1 MWEKWLR
8 LPLGFRIL
16 IIVLAVI
23 TLLALVALIDTRAVW
38 FVLAGLLFIGL
49 LLGGFILFQK
59 WKVKRASEKFST
71 GLDRVNVFS
80 PGSVADPSQRA
91 RLVDLRQVFEK
102 GLKEFSD
109 AGKDLYSLPWYLVC
123 GEPGSGKT
131 ETIRHSNVGFPPGL
145 QDEMQGVGGTINMHW
160 WFTNHA
166 ILLDTAGKML
176 FHEALPGSTS
186 EWIEFLEL
194 LKTHRPN
201 CPINGLLLVIPADS
215 LLKDNP
221 DEIQRKAGRIVRQL
235 EQIQKVL
242 DVRFPVFVL
251 ITKCDLIYGFR
262 EFFASV
268 GDARQQQQ
276 MLGWSNPEPLDV
288 PFRPE
293 LVTTHIEEVT
303 ARLRRRRLL
312 LMRDPVSATAGTR
325 RIDEVDSFFDFPA
338 SVAAISAR
346 LKQYLDVV
354 FVSGEWTQKPL
365 FLRGIYF
372 TSALIEG
379 NALDV
384 ELASALGVPLDHL
397 PEQKLWDRNR
407 PFFLRDLFLQKIF
420 REKGLVTG
428 ASDTRA
434 IIRRRRTVIGAVAA
448 VGVAML
454 MLVSWIGSSALK
466 HSVVS
471 ELDFWQTGAEGW
483 NENRW
488 HPIVVKANAPGQW
501 TYTGHEQLKVGRR
514 SLSVVTYHDELEK
527 LASRDISVPWV
538 FKPMESLVAGTN
550 GLRRQA
556 QRVLFESSV
565 VEPLVSSVRATLM
578 DQSVGWDD
586 INAERMA
593 LLLKIEG
600 MVNQR
605 TSGGKLI
612 GVEQKMDS
620 DYFFHATLQPWL
632 QLEQMPT
639 ELVRVFD
646 ATLHRPGGAPWPEP
660 WMSAGRTLE
669 DNRPLA
675 QGWATFSDAVRTV
688 RSDQQSGVDL
698 IRNTRGAVETHLSR
712 ERDFIRATANPDRE
726 RWQLELDTAYEA
738 LSASRS
744 TVEEMLNR
752 TAALDGMPA
761 SLFTLKSAYQA
772 LFEHARERSR
782 VAARSVAAACTPP
795 VLAVGGKKVEQPP
808 DLPLFIEIKRRL
820 SEVDHAIDEAFQ
832 QSLTPGEMSSIPK
845 LDMEATVP
853 AAGTSDRVY
862 SYRFG
867 VFRDVLA
874 QMYVRTDG
882 TVTLL
887 GRLGDAF
894 TEQQTALSAV
904 NARAVK
910 YEGELRPEF
919 VRAARSLLERA
930 SVSGPVNLVDK
941 YSRDLEQLLVSMA
954 GFPVIRGAGGMK
966 ESQMRDLYTAVLKVS
981 NDSKLESVPAPAKPA
996 YTLAAARM
1004 NQIVEF
1010 VRAVAKPVGQGTT
1023 VKICVASLADQ
1034 RRMLEKL
1041 APSLSFA
1048 DAFAGNRFRTLRLGE
1063 KAVRTQAAA
1072 ATEIIS
1078 IPGSE
1083 ALPDLEFFF
1092 GAETKPKADARA
1104 VVNGS
1109 WGPFRLIS
1117 QEKHCFAT
1125 DGGKTW
1131 LCPVE
1136 VIAGESHSYF
1146 VLSLQFEFPI
1156 PSVDQWP

>member
-8 LPLGFRIL
+8 LPLGVRIL

-23 TLLALVALIDTRAVW
+23 TLLAVVALIDPRAVW
-38 FVLAGLLFIGL
+38 FVLIGLLLIGL
-49 LLGGFILFQK
+49 LLGGFMLYQK
-59 WKVKRASEKFST
+59 WKVKRASMKFSA
-71 GLDRVNVFS
+71 GLDQVNAFS

-102 GLKEFSD
+102 GLKEFSN

-176 FHEALPGSTS
+176 FHEAQPGSTS
-186 EWIEFLEL
+186 EWIEFLNL

-215 LLKDNP
+215 LLKDSP
-221 DEIQRKAGRIVRQL
+221 EEIQRKAGRIVRQL

-242 DVRFPVFVL
+242 DVRFPVFTL

-262 EFFASV
+262 EFFANV

-288 PFRPE
+288 PFRPD
-293 LVTTHIEEVT
+293 LVTAHIDEVT
-303 ARLRRRRLL
+303 AHLRRRRLM
-312 LMRDPVSATAGTR
+312 LMRDPVSATAGAR
-325 RIDEVDSFFDFPA
+325 RLDEVDSFFDFPA
-338 SVAAISAR
+338 SLAAISPR

-372 TSALIEG
+372 TSSLIEG

-397 PEQKLWDRNR
+397 PEQKSWDRNR

-428 ASDTRA
+428 ASDTRT
-434 IIRRRRTVIGAVAA
+434 IIRRRRTILGMVAA
-448 VGVAML
+448 AGVALL
-454 MLVSWIGSSALK
+454 MLVSWIGASALK

-471 ELDFWQTGAEGW
+471 ELDYWQAGAEGW
-483 NENRW
+483 NDGRW
-488 HPIVVKANAPGQW
+488 HPIVVPASAPGQW
-501 TYTGHEQLKVGRR
+501 AYAGRDQVKVGRR
-514 SLSVVTYHDELEK
+514 SLSIADFHDELEK
-527 LASRDISVPWV
+527 LASRDIAVPWV
-538 FKPMESLVAGTN
+538 FKPMENLVAGTN

-556 QRVLFESSV
+556 QRVLFEDSV
-565 VEPLVSSVRATLM
+565 VEPLVGSVRATLL
-578 DQSVGWDD
+578 DQNVGWDD
-586 INAERMA
+586 INAQRMA

-600 MVNQR
+600 MINQR
-605 TSGGKLI
+605 TSNGKLI
-612 GVEQKMDS
+612 GVEQKMEPDN
-620 DYFFHATLQPWL
+620 FFHATLQPWL
-632 QLEQMPT
+632 LFEPVPH

-646 ATLHRPGGAPWPEP
+646 ATLQQTGRAPWPEP
-660 WMSAGRTLE
+660 WMSAGRTLDE
-669 DNRPLA
+669 NRPLA
-675 QGWATFSDAVRTV
+675 QGWTTFSDAVRNV
-688 RSDQQSGVDL
+688 RADQQLGVDQ
-698 IRNTRGAVETHLSR
+698 IRNTRVAVELHLSR
-712 ERDFIRATANPDRE
+712 EKEFLHAISNPDRD
-726 RWQLELDTAYEA
+726 RWQLELDAAFEA

-744 TVEEMLNR
+744 TVEDMLNR

-782 VAARSVAAACTPP
+782 VAARSLAAACAPAAP
-795 VLAVGGKKVEQPP
+795 AIGDKKVEQPP
-808 DLPLFIEIKRRL
+808 ELPLFIEIKRRL
-820 SEVDHAIDEAFQ
+820 AEVDHAIDEAYQ

-862 SYRFG
+862 SYRFA
-867 VFRDVLA
+867 VYRDVLA
-874 QMYVRTDG
+874 QLYVRTEG

-894 TEQQTALSAV
+894 TEQQAALSSI
-904 NARAVK
+904 NARTMK

-919 VRAARSLLERA
+919 VRGARTLLEKA
-930 SVSGPVNLVDK
+930 SFSGPINLVEK
-941 YSRDLEQLLVSMA
+941 HSRELEQLLVSKA

-966 ESQMRDLYTAVLKVS
+966 ESQMRELYSDLQRVA
-981 NDSKLESVPAPAKPA
+981 NDAKLESVPGSAKPA
-996 YTLAAARM
+996 YATAAARM
-1004 NQIVEF
+1004 NQVVEF
-1010 VRAVAKPVGQGTT
+1010 VRTVARPMGQGAT
-1023 VKICVASLADQ
+1023 VRICVAGLADQ
-1034 RRMLEKL
+1034 RRMLERL
-1041 APSLSFA
+1041 APGLSFA

-1072 ATEIIS
+1072 ASEIVAIAC
-1078 IPGSE
+1078 SE
-1083 ALPDLEFFF
+1083 TLPELEFFF

-1104 VVNGS
+1104 AINGS
-1109 WGPFRLIS
+1109 WGALRLIS
-1117 QEKHCFAT
+1117 QEKHSLAA

-1136 VIAGESHSYF
+1136 VIAGEARSYF
-1146 VLSLQFEFPI
+1146 VLSFQFEQPI
-1156 PSVDQWP
+1156 PPVDQWP

>member
-8 LPLGFRIL
+8 LPLGIRIL

-23 TLLALVALIDTRAVW
+23 TLLAVVALIDTRAVW
-38 FVLAGLLFIGL
+38 FVLAGLLLIGL
-49 LLGGFILFQK
+49 LLGGFILYQQ
-59 WKVKRASEKFST
+59 WKVKRASMKFSA
-71 GLDRVNVFS
+71 GLEQVNSFS

-102 GLKEFSD
+102 GLKEFSN

-176 FHEALPGSTS
+176 FHEAQPGSTS
-186 EWIEFLEL
+186 EWIEFLGL

-221 DEIQRKAGRIVRQL
+221 EEIQRKAGRIVRQL

-262 EFFASV
+262 EFFANV

-288 PFRPE
+288 PFRPD
-293 LVTTHIEEVT
+293 LVTSHIDEVT
-303 ARLRRRRLL
+303 ARLRRRRLM
-312 LMRDPVSATAGTR
+312 LMRDPVSATAGMR

-338 SVAAISAR
+338 SVAAISPR

-397 PEQKLWDRNR
+397 PEQKSWDRNR

-434 IIRRRRTVIGAVAA
+434 IIRRRRTIIGAVAA
-448 VGVAML
+448 AGVALL

-471 ELDFWQTGAEGW
+471 ELDYWNAGAEDWTEG
-483 NENRW
+483 RW
-488 HPIVVKANAPGQW
+488 HPIVVKANTPGQW
-501 TYTGHEQLKVGRR
+501 NYTGRDAVKVGRR
-514 SLSVVTYHDELEK
+514 SLSVVEFHDELQK
-527 LASRDISVPWV
+527 LASHDIAVPWV

-556 QRVLFESSV
+556 QRALFENSV
-565 VEPLVSSVRATLM
+565 VEPLVSSVRATLL

-600 MVNQR
+600 MINQR
-605 TSGGKLI
+605 SSNGKLI
-612 GVEQKMDS
+612 GVEQKLEA

-632 QLEQMPT
+632 QLEQMPR

-646 ATLHRPGGAPWPEP
+646 ATLQRPGSTPWPAPWL
-660 WMSAGRTLE
+660 SAGRTLE
-669 DNRPLA
+669 ENRPLA
-675 QGWATFSDAVRTV
+675 QGWTTFADAVRNV
-688 RSDQQSGVDL
+688 RADQQLGVDL
-698 IRNTRGAVETHLSR
+698 IRNTRVAVELHLSR
-712 ERDFIRATANPDRE
+712 EREFIRATANPDRE
-726 RWQLELDTAYEA
+726 RWQLDLDSAFEA

-782 VAARSVAAACTPP
+782 VAARSVAAACTVPTS
-795 VLAVGGKKVEQPP
+795 AEGAKKTEQPP
-808 DLPLFIEIKRRL
+808 ELPLFIEIKRRL
-820 SEVDHAIDEAFQ
+820 AEVDHAIDEAYQ

-867 VFRDVLA
+867 VFRDILA
-874 QMYVRTDG
+874 QLYVRSEG
-882 TVTLL
+882 TATLL

-894 TEQQTALSAV
+894 TEQQTALSSI
-904 NARAVK
+904 NARTMK

-930 SVSGPVNLVDK
+930 SVNGPVNLVDK
-941 YSRDLEQLLVSMA
+941 YSRELEQMLVAKA

-966 ESQMRDLYTAVLKVS
+966 ESQMRELYTAVQKVE
-981 NDSKLESVPAPAKPA
+981 NDIKLDAVPGPAKPA
-996 YTLAAARM
+996 YTAEAARM
-1004 NQIVEF
+1004 GQVVDF
-1010 VRAVAKPVGQGTT
+1010 VHAVAKPIGQGTT
-1023 VKICVASLADQ
+1023 VKVCVASLSDQ
-1034 RRMLEKL
+1034 RRMLERL
-1041 APSLSFA
+1041 APGLSFA
-1048 DAFAGNRFRTLRLGE
+1048 DAFAGSRFRTLRLGE
-1063 KAVRTQAAA
+1063 KAVRTQAAGA
-1072 ATEIIS
+1072 AEIIS
-1078 IPGSE
+1078 IAGSE
-1083 ALPDLEFFF
+1083 ALPELEFFF
-1092 GAETKPKADARA
+1092 GAETKPKADAKTA
-1104 VVNGS
+1104 VNGS
-1109 WGPFRLIS
+1109 WGPYRLLS
-1117 QEKHCFAT
+1117 QEKHCLAT
-1125 DGGKTW
+1125 DAGRTW

-1136 VIAGESHSYF
+1136 VIFGESHSYF
-1146 VLSLQFEFPI
+1146 VLCLQFDQPI
-1156 PSVDQWP
+1156 PPVDQWP

>member
-8 LPLGFRIL
+8 LPLGIRIL

-23 TLLALVALIDTRAVW
+23 TLLAVVALIDIRAVW
-38 FVLAGLLFIGL
+38 FLLAGMLVIAL
-49 LLGGFILFQK
+49 LLGGFILFKK
-59 WKVKRASEKFST
+59 WQVKRASKKFGT
-71 GLDRVNVFS
+71 VLDRANVFS

-91 RLVDLRQVFEK
+91 RLVDLRLVFEK

-166 ILLDTAGKML
+166 VMLDTAGKML
-176 FHEALPGSTS
+176 FQEAQPGSTS
-186 EWIEFLEL
+186 EWIEFLGL

-201 CPINGLLLVIPADS
+201 CPVNGLLLVIPADS
-215 LLKDNP
+215 LLKDNS

-262 EFFASV
+262 EFFSNV
-268 GDARQQQQ
+268 GDARLQQQ

-288 PFRPE
+288 PCRPD
-293 LVTTHIEEVT
+293 LVTAHIEEV
-303 ARLRRRRLL
+303 ASRLRRRRLL
-312 LMRDPVSATAGTR
+312 LMRDPVAAVAGSR

-338 SVAAISAR
+338 SVEAISPR
-346 LKQYLDVV
+346 LKQYLDVI

-365 FLRGIYF
+365 FLRGIYY

-384 ELASALGVPLDHL
+384 ELASALGIPVDHL
-397 PEQKLWDRNR
+397 PEQKSWDRNR
-407 PFFLRDLFLQKIF
+407 SFFLRDLFMQKIF

-434 IIRRRRTVIGAVAA
+434 VVRRRRTILGAVAA
-448 VGVAML
+448 VGVAL
-454 MLVSWIGSSALK
+454 LILVSWIGSSALK
-466 HSVVS
+466 RSVVS
-471 ELDFWQTGAEGW
+471 ELNYWAAGAEGW
-483 NENRW
+483 SEGRW
-488 HPIVVKANAPGQW
+488 HPVVVPASTPGQW
-501 TYTGHEQLKVGRR
+501 TYAGREQVKVGRQ
-514 SLSVVTYHDELEK
+514 SLSIVDYHEELEK
-527 LASRDISVPWV
+527 LASRDIGVPWI

-550 GLRRQA
+550 DLRRKA
-556 QRVLFESSV
+556 QRILFEASV
-565 VEPLVSSVRATLM
+565 VEPLIGSVRATLM

-593 LLLKIEG
+593 LLLKVEG
-600 MVNQR
+600 MINQR
-605 TSGGKLI
+605 SSSGRLI
-612 GVEQKMDS
+612 GVERRLEP

-632 QLEQMPT
+632 GLESVPHG
-639 ELVRVFD
+639 LVSVFD
-646 ATLHRPGGAPWPEP
+646 ATLQKAGRAPWPSS
-660 WMSAGRTLE
+660 WLSAGRTLDE
-669 DNRPLA
+669 NRPLA
-675 QGWATFSDAVRTV
+675 QGWTSFTNAVRNV
-688 RSDQQSGVDL
+688 RADQQMGVDQ
-698 IRNTRGAVETHLSR
+698 IRNTRVAVELHLSR
-712 ERDFIRATANPDRE
+712 EKEFSRAVFNPDRE
-726 RWQLELDTAYEA
+726 RWQLDLDTAFEA

-752 TAALDGMPA
+752 TAALDGMPS

-772 LFEHARERSR
+772 MFEHARERGR
-782 VAARSVAAACTPP
+782 MAARSIAAACAP
-795 VLAVGGKKVEQPP
+795 LAPAAGEKKVEQPP
-808 DLPLFIEIKRRL
+808 DLPIFIEIQRRL
-820 SEVDHAIDEAFQ
+820 ADVDRAIDEAYQ
-832 QSLTPGEMSSIPK
+832 QSLTPGEMNSIPK

-867 VFRDVLA
+867 VYRDLLA
-874 QMYVRTDG
+874 QMYARTES
-882 TVTLL
+882 TATLL

-894 TEQQTALSAV
+894 TEQQTALSAI
-904 NARAVK
+904 NARTAK

-919 VRAARSLLERA
+919 VRASRSLLERA
-930 SVSGPVNLVDK
+930 SVNGPINLVEK
-941 YSRDLEQLLVSMA
+941 YSRELEQLLVTKA

-966 ESQMRDLYTAVLKVS
+966 EAQMRELYADLQKVA
-981 NDSKLESVPAPAKPA
+981 NDAKLDSVPATAKPA
-996 YTLAAARM
+996 YAIAAARM
-1004 NQIVEF
+1004 NQVVDF
-1010 VRAVAKPVGQGTT
+1010 VRTVGRPTGQSAP
-1023 VKICVASLADQ
+1023 VKICIASLADQ
-1034 RRMLEKL
+1034 RRLLERL

-1048 DAFAGNRFRTLRLGE
+1048 EAFAGNRFRTLRLGE
-1063 KAVRTQAAA
+1063 KAVRTQAAV
-1072 ATEIIS
+1072 ATEIVTIA
-1078 IPGSE
+1078 GSST
-1083 ALPDLEFFF
+1083 LPELEFFF

-1104 VVNGS
+1104 AISGT
-1109 WGPFRLIS
+1109 WGTFRLIS
-1117 QEKHCFAT
+1117 QEKHCMAT

-1136 VIAGESHSYF
+1136 VIAGETRSYF
-1146 VLSLQFEFPI
+1146 VLSFQFDQPI